1 MAENKEVAEKK
12 ATTAIA
18 TFDDGLLSGG
28 TGLEETTTEDF
39 AIPFIRVLQPMS
51 PQLLKNEG
59 SFIPGAESGQLLNT
73 VTGKTYDGEE
83 GLSIVPCS
91 YTKKYIEWIP
101 RNKGGG
107 FVNSNHDISILS
119 KCNRDEETN
128 KFITADGNEIV
139 ETAQYFIL
147 VLDPEPQQAVLAL
160 TSTQLGTSRKWLT
173 MLRMAKVQN
182 KKGESVD
189 APMFAYTYRL
199 TTTTQSN
206 DKGTWHGFSVNQEG
220 PTDITVAKVAK
231 DFMSAARS
239 GDVEV
244 KEEQQR
250 DEVVKTPEADSVI

>member
-1 MAENKEVAEKK
+1 M
-12 ATTAIA
+12 TP
-18 TFDDGLLSGG
+18 DG
-28 TGLEETTTEDF
+28 T
-39 AIPFIRVLQPMS
+39 
-51 PQLLKNEG
+51 
-59 SFIPGAESGQLLNT
+59 
-73 VTGKTYDGEE
+73 
-83 GLSIVPCS
+83 
-91 YTKKYIEWIP
+91 
-101 RNKGGG
+101 
-107 FVNSNHDISILS
+107 
-119 KCNRDEETN
+119 
-128 KFITADGNEIV
+128 EIV

-160 TSTQLGTSRKWLT
+160 SSTQLGTSRKWLT

-206 DKGTWHGFSVNQEG
+206 DKGSWYGFSINQEG
-220 PTDITVAKVAK
+220 PTDIAVANVAK